1 MEQDLLARAKKG
13 DEEALAS
20 ILKEHYTF
28 VYKFVIKIS
37 GSDQIALDITQDTM
51 VKAIQKIHQYK
62 GKSAFS
68 SWLIQI
74 ATNTYLD
81 TKRKQKT
88 AQTYLEKEKGK
99 GKLDYNTYNSFQVT
113 EWYAAKEAI
122 WKLSDA
128 YRIPILLKHYYGYD
142 YTEIAK
148 MTSVKVGTV
157 KSRVHYGLAILREE
171 LQEHE

>member
-1 MEQDLLARAKKG
+1 MEQDYLARAKKG

-28 VYKFVIKIS
+28 VYKYVLKIS
-37 GSDQIALDITQDTM
+37 GSEQTALDITQDTM
-51 VKAIQKIHQYK
+51 VKAIQKIQQYK

-81 TKRKQKT
+81 MKRKQKT
-88 AQTYLEKEKGK
+88 AQSYLEKEKR
-99 GKLDYNTYNSFQVT
+99 KLDYNINNSFQST
-113 EWYAAKEAI
+113 EWHATKEAI
-122 WKLSDA
+122 WKLPDA

-142 YTEIAK
+142 YAEIAK